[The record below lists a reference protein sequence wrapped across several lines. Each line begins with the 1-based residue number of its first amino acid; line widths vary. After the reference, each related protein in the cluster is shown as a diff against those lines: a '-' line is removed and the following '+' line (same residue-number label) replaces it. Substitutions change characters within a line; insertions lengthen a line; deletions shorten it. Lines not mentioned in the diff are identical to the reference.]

1 MNLISLLASHV
12 LIVQCIYSI
21 IYRSIKGIFK
31 EESSIGGLVFCFFF
45 CFFFLVSDKWIIQEI
60 FFQQL

>member
-12 LIVQCIYSI
+12 LLVQCIYSI

-31 EESSIGGLVFCFFF
+31 EESSIGGLVCCFFF
-45 CFFFLVSDKWIIQEI
+45 FFFFGK
-60 FFQQL
+60 

>member
-1 MNLISLLASHV
+1 MNLISLLASNV
-12 LIVQCIYSI
+12 LLVQCICSI

-31 EESSIGGLVFCFFF
+31 EESAIGGLVCF
-45 CFFFLVSDKWIIQEI
+45 FFFLVSDKWIIQEI